1 MNLPGLGAYTSYL
14 PSGERAPDPD
24 LGRLRE
30 QAQRHAENAPV
41 IEQML
46 DTERR
51 MSCVKAGLTMDQ
63 AQDLVQA
70 NWQLER
76 AWELLANHAARP
88 ACIKPACMMDAV
100 AFAKSSSQIV
110 ARLVPALPQES
121 GIRDAPPPGRASHR
135 RPPLPTEEESRHAD
149 QFFSEQLPRH
159 VLARLGG
166 QGVRIEVI
174 GSTAPPPETAA
185 SVVPH
190 LCLRGPRAWF
200 DEAKRTLLLSGS
212 VNAWAELRVTTG
224 LLREDAARFKLPVFW
239 YAIGQALEATAM
251 PRGSQDPDLTAER
264 ATRDHPYAMSRADAA
279 QEAALILGHELA
291 GVAPVSPRL
300 RRFVQRILD
309 PAEP

>member
-1 MNLPGLGAYTSYL
+1 
-14 PSGERAPDPD
+14 
-24 LGRLRE
+24 
-30 QAQRHAENAPV
+30 
-41 IEQML
+41 
-46 DTERR
+46 

-76 AWELLANHAARP
+76 AWE
-88 ACIKPACMMDAV
+88 
-100 AFAKSSSQIV
+100 
-110 ARLVPALPQES
+110 
-121 GIRDAPPPGRASHR
+121 
-135 RPPLPTEEESRHAD
+135 
-149 QFFSEQLPRH
+149 
-159 VLARLGG
+159 
-166 QGVRIEVI
+166 
-174 GSTAPPPETAA
+174 
-185 SVVPH
+185 
-190 LCLRGPRAWF
+190 
-200 DEAKRTLLLSGS
+200 
-212 VNAWAELRVTTG
+212 